1 MARASQKE
9 WLYWASNESFPM
21 ENTHCGTFMVV
32 EKAAMEQKMKA
43 AVASIM
49 YPAYRMTGMQ
59 RRMLASSQQK
69 NAVLE
74 GGEKGRTVILFSK
87 KYLI

>member
-1 MARASQKE
+1 
-9 WLYWASNESFPM
+9 
-21 ENTHCGTFMVV
+21 MVV

-74 GGEKGRTVILFSK
+74 GGKQREEQRFYFLLRF
-87 KYLI
+87 LL